1 MDWMPVLSSLQS
13 SIRSSLATPILSEG
27 IHQAL
32 RVNSTLQELP
42 LYDFQ
47 AELTAL
53 GTDVTQMFEQHP
65 LLPGVILTDQ
75 RQFVG
80 LLSRQRLLEYLLRP
94 HGMELFLREPLH
106 VLFSYARVTPL
117 ILAGSTAILV
127 ASQLALRR
135 SFDHLGEPIVVQLDT
150 NTYQLLDIRELLLA
164 SWQLRGIET
173 QVRYEGLQT
182 QMIRSERMA
191 SLGRLVDGV
200 AHEIL
205 DPVSFIWGNLS
216 HVSDYTRNLL
226 ELVMAYEKQV
236 PQLSSE
242 LAKLREDIEIDYIR
256 EDLPKTLE
264 SIKTGAE
271 RLSKLA
277 SSLQNFCHIDEIYPK
292 PADLHDC
299 LDNVLLLL
307 KSRLSG
313 EIDIVKHYGNLPPVP
328 CFISQLSQVFM
339 NIFSRAIDNLLSEA
353 ISEQLTAELHQSSQ
367 PDWQNQVPKPQIIVT
382 TEACAIDGT
391 GARWVSLRIADNG
404 GGSSAE
410 MHQQL
415 TELFASNLK
424 PAKETSLT
432 VSYRIVTAKHGGK
445 FKVKTIHHATTAEP
459 IGTEFEL
466 LLPLV

>member
-1 MDWMPVLSSLQS
+1 MAGVPVLSSRQTAMHS
-13 SIRSSLATPILSEG
+13 PLAAPKLSEG

-32 RVNSTLQELP
+32 RVTSTLQELP
-42 LYDFQ
+42 LYDFW
-47 AELTAL
+47 AELTDR
-53 GTDVTQMFEQHP
+53 GTDVTQVFEQYP
-65 LLPGVILTDQ
+65 LLPGVILGEQ

-94 HGMELFLREPLH
+94 HGIELFLREPLR
-106 VLFSYARVTPL
+106 VLFSYARVAPL
-117 ILAGSTAILV
+117 ILAGSTSILV

-135 SFDHLGEPIVVQLDT
+135 SPEYLGEPIVVQLDA
-150 NTYQLLDIRELLLA
+150 NTYQLLDMRELLIA

-173 QVRYEGLQT
+173 QVRYESLQT
-182 QMIRSERMA
+182 QMIQSERMA

-216 HVSDYTRNLL
+216 HVSDYTQSLL
-226 ELVMAYEKQV
+226 ALVGAYEKQV

-242 LAKLREDIEIDYIR
+242 LAQLREDIEIDYIR

-292 PADLHDC
+292 PADLHAC

-313 EIDIVKHYGNLPPVP
+313 DIDIIKHYGNLPPVP

-339 NIFSRAIDNLLSEA
+339 NIFSQAIDSLLSEA
-353 ISEQLTAELHQSSQ
+353 ISEQLTADFHPLSKLS
-367 PDWQNQVPKPQIIVT
+367 WQTSVPKPQIIVT
-382 TEACAIDGT
+382 TQVCAIDGT
-391 GARWVSLRIADNG
+391 GTRWVSLCIANN
-404 GGSSAE
+404 GGSSEE
-410 MHQQL
+410 MQQQL
-415 TELFASNLK
+415 TELFDSSLR

-432 VSYRIVTAKHGGK
+432 LSYRIITAKHGGK
-445 FKVKTIHHATTAEP
+445 FKVKTIRHATTNEI

-466 LLPLV
+466 LLPMV

>member
-1 MDWMPVLSSLQS
+1 MHSPLVSPAWSK
-13 SIRSSLATPILSEG
+13 G

-32 RVNSTLQELP
+32 RVSSTLQELP
-42 LYDFQ
+42 LYDFGADLTQ
-47 AELTAL
+47 LGCDVAE
-53 GTDVTQMFEQHP
+53 VFEQYP

-75 RQFVG
+75 GKFLG
-80 LLSRQRLLEYLLRP
+80 MLSRQRLLEYLLRP
-94 HGMELFLREPLH
+94 HGLDLFLRQPLR
-106 VLFSYARVTPL
+106 VLFSYARLTPL
-117 ILAGSTAILV
+117 ILTSTTSIL
-127 ASQLALRR
+127 AAAQLALRR
-135 SFDHLGEPIVVQLDT
+135 SAEYLSEPIVVQIDPDT
-150 NTYQLLDIRELLLA
+150 YHLLDISELLVA
-164 SWQLRGIET
+164 SWQLHGVET

-205 DPVSFIWGNLS
+205 DPISFIWGNLS

-226 ELVMAYEKQV
+226 ELVVAYEKHL
-236 PQLSSE
+236 PQGSQE
-242 LAKLREDIEIDYIR
+242 IAKLREDIEIDYIR

-277 SSLQNFCHIDEIYPK
+277 SGLQNFCHIDEVYPK

-313 EIDIVKHYGNLPPVP
+313 DIEIVKHYGNLPPVP

-339 NIFSRAIDNLLSEA
+339 NIFSRAIDSLLSEA
-353 ISEQLTAELHQSSQ
+353 ITGQLTAEIQRLNTPGWPNPQ
-367 PDWQNQVPKPQIIVT
+367 PKPQIIVT
-382 TEACAIDGT
+382 TEACTIDGT
-391 GARWVSLRIADNG
+391 GSRWVAIRIADNG
-404 GGSSAE
+404 SGSSE
-410 MHQQL
+410 ELQQQL
-415 TELFASNLK
+415 MELFANHLR

-432 VSYRIVTAKHGGK
+432 VSYRIITAKHGGK
-445 FKVKTIHHATTAEP
+445 FKVRTLRQTAESAAL
-459 IGTEFEL
+459 GTEFEL